1 MLDHL
6 FPPDLLFSQGKTL
19 VLTFSILLCLGLVSF
34 NQSQITGLI
43 LHRFTTPEFQ
53 PHQHL
58 RDNGVCLRG
67 WVVFEPLEEVQVRI
81 GTAQCVI
88 RNTLLTDICRL
99 VFLGEQ
105 SGKRLITPYL
115 DYMRSGQ

>member
-6 FPPDLLFSQGKTL
+6 FPPDLLFFQGKTL
-19 VLTFSILLCLGLVSF
+19 VLTFYILICLVLVSL
-34 NQSQITGLI
+34 NQSQTAGLI
-43 LHRFTTPEFQ
+43 LRRFTTPEFQ

-58 RDNGVCLRG
+58 RDNGICLRG
-67 WVVFEPLEEVQVRI
+67 WVVFEPLEEVQVRTE
-81 GTAQCVI
+81 TAQCLI
-88 RNTLLTDICRL
+88 RNTLLMCILRL

-115 DYMRSGQ
+115 CYMRSGQ

>member
-6 FPPDLLFSQGKTL
+6 FPPDLLFFQGKTL
-19 VLTFSILLCLGLVSF
+19 VLAFYILICLVLVSS
-34 NQSQITGLI
+34 NQSQVTDLI
-43 LHRFTTPEFQ
+43 LRRFTTPEFQ

-58 RDNGVCLRG
+58 RDNGVYLRG

-81 GTAQCVI
+81 GTVQCVI
-88 RNTLLTDICRL
+88 CIALLTDIRRL

-115 DYMRSGQ
+115 YYMRSGQ